1 MSLQV
6 WLHYSAAEQVAID
19 TPDLYTQLVQADK
32 DSPDMV
38 ISELVERGEELSS
51 NDIVDDLVS

>member
-6 WLHYSAAEQVAID
+6 WLHYSGAEQVAID